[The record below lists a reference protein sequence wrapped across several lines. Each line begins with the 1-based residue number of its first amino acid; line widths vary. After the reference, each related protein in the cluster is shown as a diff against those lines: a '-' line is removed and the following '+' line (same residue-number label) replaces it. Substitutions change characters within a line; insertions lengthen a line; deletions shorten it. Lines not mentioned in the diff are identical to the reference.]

1 VPAVG
6 TSTAAP
12 GPGLSSPRVRLTLM
26 LVATIVLLA
35 ALAVVLLA
43 GGGSKTSG
51 AGFEGALRPQG
62 IPPIS
67 FALKD
72 QDGRTATLAQY
83 RGEPVIL
90 TFMYSTC
97 KDTCP
102 LTAQQI
108 RGALD
113 QLGQDVPTLA
123 VSVDPANDTPLN
135 AKRFVN
141 QQSLT
146 GRMRFLLGDRTQLAP
161 IWKAYGIEPQGKAF
175 DHSAYVVLVDAKGVQ
190 RIGWPVEKLSPEG
203 LAHDLRILER
213 ERAATR
219 TPPAAGRSS

>member
-1 VPAVG
+1 VPAVEA
-6 TSTAAP
+6 STAPA
-12 GPGLSSPRVRLTLM
+12 GSPGLSPRVRLTLM
-26 LVATIVLLA
+26 LVATLVLLA
-35 ALAVVLLA
+35 ALAVVLFA
-43 GGGSKTSG
+43 GGSKSAG
-51 AGFEGALRPQG
+51 PGFEGALRPPG
-62 IPPIS
+62 IPPIKFS
-67 FALKD
+67 LKD
-72 QDGRTATLAQY
+72 QNGKVATLDQY

-97 KDTCP
+97 RDTCP

-123 VSVDPANDTPLN
+123 ISVDPANDTPLN

-146 GRMRFLLGDRTQLAP
+146 GRMRFLLGDRAQLAP
-161 IWKAYGIEPQGKAF
+161 IWKAYGVQPQGKAF

-190 RIGWPVEKLSPEG
+190 RVGWPTEKLRPEG
-203 LAHDLRILER
+203 LAHDLRILEA
-213 ERAATR
+213 EKAATR
-219 TPPAAGRSS
+219 TPPAAGSPS

>member
-1 VPAVG
+1 MPAVG
-6 TSTAAP
+6 APSATP

-35 ALAVVLLA
+35 ALAVVLFS
-43 GGGSKTSG
+43 GGSKTSG
-51 AGFEGALRPQG
+51 PGFEGAIRPQG
-62 IPPIS
+62 IPPIA
-67 FALKD
+67 FDLKD
-72 QDGRTATLAQY
+72 QDGRSATLAQY

-123 VSVDPANDTPLN
+123 ISVDPANDTPLN

-146 GRMRFLLGDRTQLAP
+146 GRMRFLLGDRAQLAP

-190 RIGWPVEKLSPEG
+190 RIGWPTEKLSPEG

-213 ERAATR
+213 EKAATR
-219 TPPAAGRSS
+219 TPPASGQSS